1 MEDQNFFKIN
11 NENNDISNNDVE
23 KLIKEK
29 LYLSMN
35 DKENHH
41 LNTEKSEMMSN
52 RDKESD
58 NKLNELIE
66 NHSKSTKL
74 IFYFYK
80 I

>member
-29 LYLSMN
+29 LYLSIN
-35 DKENHH
+35 DKENHD
-41 LNTEKSEMMSN
+41 LNTENDDMMSN
-52 RDKESD
+52 REKESD

-66 NHSKSTKL
+66 NNSKSAKL